1 MIKQAHSILRLPVI
15 TEKSNFQKENL
26 LTLTFK
32 VAKDANKI
40 EIKKAVE
47 RIFKVKV
54 ASVRTANFH
63 GKIRRQG
70 RFSGRKP
77 DWKKAYVTLKKGE
90 KMFEFSE
97 MA

>member
-1 MIKQAHSILRLPVI
+1 MKQEHSILRLPVI
-15 TEKSNFQKENL
+15 TEKSTFEKEKL
-26 LTLTFK
+26 QTLTFK
-32 VAKDANKI
+32 VARSANKI
-40 EIKKAVE
+40 DIKHAVE
-47 RIFKVKV
+47 KIFKVKV

-70 RFSGRKP
+70 RFAGRKP

-97 MA
+97 MI

>member
-1 MIKQAHSILRLPVI
+1 MKTAHSILKLPLI
-15 TEKSNFQKENL
+15 TEKSTFEKEKL
-26 LTLTFK
+26 QTLTFK
-32 VAKDANKI
+32 VARNANKI
-40 EIKKAVE
+40 EIKNAVE
-47 RIFKVKV
+47 QIFKVKV

-63 GKIRRQG
+63 GKVRRQG

-97 MA
+97 MV

>member
-1 MIKQAHSILRLPVI
+1 MKQAHNILRLPVI
-15 TEKSNFQKENL
+15 TEKSTFEKEKL
-26 LTLTFK
+26 QTLTFK
-32 VAKDANKI
+32 VARNANKI
-40 EIKKAVE
+40 EIKDAVE
-47 RIFKVKV
+47 KIFKVKV

-70 RFSGRKP
+70 RFAGRKP

-97 MA
+97 MI

>member
-1 MIKQAHSILRLPVI
+1 MKEAHSILRLPVI
-15 TEKSNFQKENL
+15 TEKSTYEKEKL
-26 LTLTFK
+26 QTLTFK
-32 VAKDANKI
+32 VARNANKV
-40 EIKKAVE
+40 EIKGAVE
-47 RIFKVKV
+47 SIFKVKV

-70 RFSGRKP
+70 RFAGRKP

-97 MA
+97 MV

>member
-1 MIKQAHSILRLPVI
+1 MTQAHSILRLPVI
-15 TEKSNFQKENL
+15 TEKSTFEKEKL
-26 LTLTFK
+26 QTLTFK
-32 VAKDANKI
+32 VARRANKI
-40 EIKKAVE
+40 EIKNAVE
-47 RIFKVKV
+47 KVFKVRV

-70 RFSGRKP
+70 RFAGRKP

-97 MA
+97 MV

>member
-1 MIKQAHSILRLPVI
+1 MNKQAHNILKLPVI
-15 TEKSNFQKENL
+15 TEKSTFQKEKH

-32 VAKDANKI
+32 VARDANKI
-40 EIKKAVE
+40 EIRDAVE
-47 RIFKVKV
+47 KIFRVKV
-54 ASVRTANFH
+54 AAVRTANFH

-97 MA
+97 ML

>member
-1 MIKQAHSILRLPVI
+1 MTNEHSILRLPVI
-15 TEKSNFQKENL
+15 TEKSTFEKEKL
-26 LTLTFK
+26 QTLTFK
-32 VAKDANKI
+32 VARSANKI

-47 RIFKVKV
+47 KVFKVKV

-70 RFSGRKP
+70 RYSGRKP

-97 MA
+97 MV

>member
-1 MIKQAHSILRLPVI
+1 MTHEHSILRLPVI
-15 TEKSNFQKENL
+15 TEKSTFEKEKL
-26 LTLTFK
+26 QTLTFK
-32 VAKDANKI
+32 VARGSNKI

-47 RIFKVKV
+47 KVFKVKV

-70 RFSGRKP
+70 RFTGRKP

-97 MA
+97 MV